1 VNEWSPRPSSQHWKT
16 FALDE
21 ESTHRSR
28 HSSLLSEP
36 SPDDISAPPQKS
48 AVFRQ
53 TINCEREAINRGM
66 TNAPDFELTKFFNLL
81 ISDDVVVVL
90 ETQQW

>member
-1 VNEWSPRPSSQHWKT
+1 
-16 FALDE
+16 
-21 ESTHRSR
+21 
-28 HSSLLSEP
+28 
-36 SPDDISAPPQKS
+36 
-48 AVFRQ
+48 
-53 TINCEREAINRGM
+53 M